1 MRSRMASVALPALPI
16 AFLLAAVVPAGVA
29 QAGMGEGFFYE
40 HGPKAIPDGHGA
52 ARLKLESE
60 LPNDIDP
67 ILDDVNLSLRVKHPQ
82 THNLIV
88 RLKRPNYIGTAGE
101 FAGPRILTLSDRD
114 TNGKNLGKGGC
125 PDSPPVATPPS
136 FTTFD
141 DAASSA
147 IGAGTAPYEGA
158 FDPIEP
164 LTGFNGYHAA
174 PSTDPASPETWTV
187 TVKDVKSGHT
197 GDLLC
202 AVLYLHRF

>member
-1 MRSRMASVALPALPI
+1 MRWLGVGAATIALLVML
-16 AFLLAAVVPAGVA
+16 LLAAAVA
-29 QAGMGEGFFYE
+29 QAGQGEGFFYE
-40 HGPKAIPDGHGA
+40 QGPKAIPDGHGA
-52 ARLKLESE
+52 ASLKLESE
-60 LPNDIDP
+60 LPNDVDP
-67 ILDDVNLSLRVKHPQ
+67 VLDDVNLSLRVKHPQ
-82 THNLIV
+82 THDLIV
-88 RLKRPNYIGTAGE
+88 RLKRPNYIGMAGE

-114 TNGKNLGKGGC
+114 THGKNLGKGGC
-125 PDSPPVATPPS
+125 PDSPPIATPPL

-158 FDPIEP
+158 FDPIES

-174 PSTDPASPETWTV
+174 PSTNAASPETWTV
-187 TVKDVKSGHT
+187 TVKDVKSGHA